1 MVGELIT
8 LPLRL
13 TGAAARFWWRAADQ
27 ALGLASGVAGHVIE
41 RVSPTPERE
50 SPTVS
55 PGRET
60 GGSTAPS
67 PARDAGPGTGARGA
81 PAVRPARTAPP
92 VAPEPPPATPIE
104 EPAHVSEEPELVE
117 EVAEPGAEDG
127 AGAELHIREPWEGYR
142 DMSAREIGAR
152 LVGASTAEL
161 AAVQLY
167 ESANRSRQTILSAV
181 ARQLKGQPQSG
192 ASQMTGA
199 NGGGTQR

>member
-1 MVGELIT
+1 
-8 LPLRL
+8 
-13 TGAAARFWWRAADQ
+13 
-27 ALGLASGVAGHVIE
+27 
-41 RVSPTPERE
+41 
-50 SPTVS
+50 
-55 PGRET
+55 
-60 GGSTAPS
+60 
-67 PARDAGPGTGARGA
+67 
-81 PAVRPARTAPP
+81 
-92 VAPEPPPATPIE
+92 VAPEPRPATPVE

-152 LVGASTAEL
+152 LVGATTAEL

-167 ESANRSRQTILSAV
+167 ESANRSRQTILAAV
-181 ARQLKGQPQSG
+181 ARHLKSQPQSG